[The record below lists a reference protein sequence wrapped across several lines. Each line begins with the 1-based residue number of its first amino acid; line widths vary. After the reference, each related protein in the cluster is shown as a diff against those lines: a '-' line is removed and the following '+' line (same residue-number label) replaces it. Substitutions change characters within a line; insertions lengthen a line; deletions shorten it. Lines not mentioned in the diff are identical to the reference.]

1 MSEKSIVIT
10 HIEVQQ
16 ENRNRQSV
24 LFRWILVAPVVV
36 LLMLLDQMVHYG
48 MTTVVITVPVILTLL
63 ARGVYPSWLLTYNH
77 AIMEF
82 STRVAAYVFL
92 LTDEYPSLERNDKV
106 AVIFPDVEGGKK
118 LSRGLPVVKWIFA
131 LPLMIVGCIYLAL
144 SIIATIFAWIIT
156 SATGKY
162 PTAAISIVYGTIIYW
177 NRVMGY
183 CVALVSDDYPPFTL
197 TLN

>member
-1 MSEKSIVIT
+1 MSEKSMVIT
-10 HIEVQQ
+10 HIEIQE

-24 LFRWILVAPVVV
+24 LFRWIIVAPVVV
-36 LLMLLDQMVHYG
+36 LLALMTQTVRWG
-48 MTTVVITVPVILTLL
+48 ITTTVICLPVVLTLL
-63 ARGVYPSWLLTYNH
+63 FRGIYPSWLLSFNH

-82 STRVAAYVFL
+82 ATRIAAYVFL

-144 SIIATIFAWIIT
+144 SIIATLFAWIIT

-162 PTAAISIVYGTIIYW
+162 PAAAISIVYGTIIYW

-197 TLN
+197 TIN